1 MKKRKFKIDFTDA
14 EQNARLRDLE
24 VEKEKFKED
33 HHGIEQEE
41 VNQAMETLSKATG
54 KDIYIGTKRSPK
66 SKVKFAQFIQDN
78 WDYALENN
86 YFTDEQ
92 MLFLL
97 RVQRYM
103 QFKSNCIVDDIHS
116 RSAVPLTQKAIAQ
129 RLKTSAPKV
138 SRIVNELVDKGV
150 IVKAQGQKMEGN
162 NARTYALF
170 INPNIIYSGERDNIE
185 TTLKALFANSKPLF
199 KKFPVTLF

>member
-150 IVKAQGQKMEGN
+150 IVKAQGQKMEGK

-199 KKFPVTLF
+199 KKFPVTL